1 MSGRKKAGVIV
12 GVLIL
17 AAAFA
22 WLAFLPSGPAE
33 PRLMASGTVEATEA
47 DLGFPVPGRIASLSV
62 REGDRV
68 AAGAEL
74 ARLDAAELTARRAV
88 AAAQVDAA
96 RAQLAELRR
105 GGRAEEL
112 LQARS
117 ALEAT
122 ASRAEDARRVLERS
136 RRLEHDGAISAEA
149 LDHARTAH
157 EVARSQ
163 WEQAREQLRIVE
175 TGARPERIAAQE
187 AQVRQ
192 AEAVLAQADALLDHA
207 VIRAPFG
214 GVVAVRH
221 RQPGETV
228 SPGAPVLTLRDER
241 DRWVRVYV
249 REDRLGALALGQP
262 ARITAGGATA
272 DFTGTVSFIAGQ
284 AEFTPRNVQT
294 PEDRVRLVYMV
305 KVAVTGDDA
314 GDLKAGLPADVEFL
328 PRRR

>member
-1 MSGRKKAGVIV
+1 MNGRTKAAAIAAG
-12 GVLIL
+12 LIL
-17 AAAFA
+17 AAVLAWIAFS
-22 WLAFLPSGPAE
+22 PSRPTE
-33 PRLMASGTVEATEA
+33 YRLVASGTVEATEA
-47 DLGFPVPGRIASLSV
+47 DLGFPVPGRIAALSV

-74 ARLDAAELTARRAV
+74 ARLDAAELTARREL

-105 GGRAEEL
+105 GGRSEEL

-117 ALEAT
+117 ALAAA

-136 RRLEHDGAISAEA
+136 ERLEHDGAISPEA

-163 WEQAREQLRIVE
+163 WEQARQQLRIVE

-192 AEAVLAQADALLDHA
+192 ADALLAQADALLDHA

-221 RQPGETV
+221 RHPGETV
-228 SPGAPVLTLRDER
+228 SPGAPVVTLRDDG

-262 ARITAGGATA
+262 ARIRAAGSAT
-272 DFTGTVSFIAGQ
+272 DFAGTVSFIAGQ

-305 KVAVTGDDA
+305 KVSLTGDDA

-328 PRRR
+328 PPRR